1 MLKILFSPRLLAA
14 ETDAPGGG
22 GPEGKAPGGKAPEG
36 KPAKPKSKKV
46 KVRVTCASLGEES
59 EYYKKGDTFETT
71 EERAQA
77 LGDLVEVI

>member
-22 GPEGKAPGGKAPEG
+22 GGPEGKAPEG

>member
-1 MLKILFSPRLLAA
+1 MLKILLSSCLMAA
-14 ETDAPGGG
+14 ATDAPGGG
-22 GPEGKAPGGKAPEG
+22 GDASESA
-36 KPAKPKSKKV
+36 PAKPKPKPKKV

-71 EERAQA
+71 DERAQA